1 MADSFDTQA
10 LNSRLDS
17 LKTAY
22 RQRLERELAE
32 IESAMGTARGNAP
45 NNDTMQAL
53 HHALHRLAGSAG
65 TFGFP
70 QLGYQARALER
81 RLADHLEGK
90 ESQTSG
96 LSTTHWA
103 ELLQKALR
111 ADERRESALGL
122 ESQSTSDT
130 DGQRHVWLLERDVML
145 AEYVGQQLQSFG
157 FEVKHLRDTA
167 ALNQCDTTSTDLL
180 IVDHRASTV
189 EDSET
194 VGSDYWKPLLA
205 AFHCPIIFTGS
216 EDTFHARLQ
225 AVRSGARGYFAK
237 PLDVPQ
243 LAAYAARLLKM
254 KDGEPERVLIIEDDA
269 TLAKYCQHILEQAGM
284 KVSCLSEPEKLLQV
298 VSEFDPE
305 LILMDLS
312 LPHVSGVELVAVL
325 SQFERWAHLP
335 IVYLSAESS
344 PQKRTEALMTGGDA
358 FLEKPVDPKLLI
370 SLSQSRVRRVREL
383 KHAMTRDGLTGLMT
397 HASIKE
403 ALEAEWQSSKRTA
416 KAFSVVM
423 LDIDH
428 FKAVNDRYGHAVGNL
443 VISAVGTFLRQ
454 HFRATDRLGR
464 YGGEEFALIL
474 PGCIAEKAVQLVDE
488 LREAFAAIRF
498 FGNNKQFYC
507 TLSAGVADSHQF
519 PNAVPDTLIEKA
531 DQALYEAKHSGRNQ
545 VCLALSD

>member
-1 MADSFDTQA
+1 
-10 LNSRLDS
+10 
-17 LKTAY
+17 
-22 RQRLERELAE
+22 
-32 IESAMGTARGNAP
+32 
-45 NNDTMQAL
+45 MQAL

-70 QLGYQARALER
+70 QLGHQARALER
-81 RLADHLEGK
+81 RLADHLDGK
-90 ESQTSG
+90 KSQTSG

-111 ADERRESALGL
+111 ADERGESALGL
-122 ESQSTSDT
+122 ESRSTSDT
-130 DGQRHVWLLERDVML
+130 DGQHQVWLLERDAML

-157 FEVKHLRDTA
+157 FEVRHLRDA
-167 ALNQCDTTSTDLL
+167 AELNQRDAPTPDLL
-180 IVDHRASTV
+180 IVDHRASTI

-205 AFHCPIIFTGS
+205 GFHCPIIFTGA
-216 EDTFHARLQ
+216 EETYRARLQ

-254 KDGEPERVLIIEDDA
+254 KDGEPERVLIVEDDA
-269 TLAKYCQHILEQAGM
+269 PLAQYCQHILEHAGM
-284 KVSCLSEPEKLLQV
+284 EVRWLSEPDKLLQV

-312 LPHVSGVELVAVL
+312 LPDVSGVELVAVL
-325 SQFERWAHLP
+325 SQFERWANLP
-335 IVYLSAESS
+335 IVYLSAESN

-358 FLEKPVDPKLLI
+358 FLEKPVDPKLLV
-370 SLSQSRVRRVREL
+370 SLSESRVRRLREL

-403 ALEAEWQSSKRTA
+403 ALEAEWQASRRTA
-416 KAFSVVM
+416 RPFSVVM

-428 FKAVNDRYGHAVGNL
+428 FKAVNDQYGHAVGDL
-443 VISAVGTFLRQ
+443 VISSVGTFLRQ

-464 YGGEEFALIL
+464 YGGEEFALVL
-474 PGCIAEKAVQLVDE
+474 PGCTAEKAVQLVDE
-488 LREAFAAIRF
+488 LREAFAGIRF
-498 FGNNKQFYC
+498 FGNGRHFYC
-507 TLSAGVADSHQF
+507 TLSAGVTDSDQF
-519 PNAVPDTLIEKA
+519 PDALPDTLIEKA
-531 DQALYEAKHSGRNQ
+531 DHALYDAKDSGRNQ